1 HAYAG
6 LPLMAGD
13 RTLGVL
19 AIVFGERGEFSVEE
33 KELMQRLADH
43 AAFTIV
49 RSEARE
55 QAERDRARLEV
66 LYAVSRRLASVHD
79 VDGVLN
85 AVVNEAARLLGLEAA
100 GIRLLEGED
109 LVISARTAPGAQ
121 LMARPTLHVGA
132 GVNARPP
139 IWRGSP
145 PTSRRA
151 SSWTACS
158 ISSRG
163 ARRSSCAA
171 MPRRS
176 GATTTA
182 ATASSPTGRP
192 ECRSSAFRTSW

>member
-1 HAYAG
+1 
-6 LPLMAGD
+6 
-13 RTLGVL
+13 TLGVL

-100 GIRLLEGED
+100 RSEE
-109 LVISARTAPGAQ
+109 
-121 LMARPTLHVGA
+121 H
-132 GVNARPP
+132 
-139 IWRGSP
+139 
-145 PTSRRA
+145 TSELQ
-151 SSWTACS
+151 
-158 ISSRG
+158 SR
-163 ARRSSCAA
+163 
-171 MPRRS
+171 
-176 GATTTA
+176 
-182 ATASSPTGRP
+182 
-192 ECRSSAFRTSW
+192 